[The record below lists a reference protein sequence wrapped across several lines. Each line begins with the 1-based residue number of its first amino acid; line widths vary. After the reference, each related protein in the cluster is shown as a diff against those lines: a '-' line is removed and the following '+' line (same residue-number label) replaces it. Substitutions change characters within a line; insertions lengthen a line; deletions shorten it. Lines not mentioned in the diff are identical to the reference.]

1 MTRSAGGKREVAPP
15 SLRLQ
20 TFGSIDVR
28 ATTGSTLSEN
38 ALQPKRIALLAYLAV
53 AGDGLTRRDL
63 LVAMFWAE
71 LDHERAR
78 AALRK
83 ALHAIRASF
92 GANIVVS
99 RGEQVGLDAAV
110 IWCDAREFRT
120 LVASGQEAE
129 ALSLYRGDFLPG
141 FNVPDAPEFDQWI
154 DQERRTLRAVATTCA
169 LKLAERSRSAG
180 SANEAIAW
188 ARRAVEISP
197 LEERPVRALMEALEG
212 AGDSSAALQEYE
224 RFAREL
230 ARALDVAPGDA
241 TRRVSERLRSTLPP
255 NDAPALVPHLA
266 HATPQPSHD
275 SSVARAHVESSPSA
289 VAAAPGFTPSVIRK
303 KSRWRSR
310 AFLLVPVL
318 AIVAVTAALTLRRS
332 RSGAKAE
339 YHRLLVHPFS
349 YRGVDDH
356 GYLGTGIADEIS
368 ARLSHL
374 PGLDLLASTTLASE
388 GARRTSPLEAARRVR
403 ADLVL
408 EGSVQTQQG
417 RGRLDVRVTS
427 RLIAARDGYVL
438 WSSVYDGELSDILA
452 VQAAI
457 ADSAAHR
464 MAIALSAENANR
476 IRRPPT
482 RSSEAFDFYLRAGE
496 YLRRGRDGL
505 PGAIELLGMAI
516 ERDSNFALA
525 LARYGET
532 HARLNWY
539 ERDLDPARMQRARA
553 LIERAIAI
561 DPYLP
566 EAHLALGYWLLYDRR
581 AYSAALAQLDTV
593 LMLRPSHAEALAA
606 RAQIRR
612 RLGNWHGAAQD
623 FESSLGLDP
632 LSYTVSLEL
641 GNTLMLMRQY
651 ARAELFL
658 HKARV
663 LSPDAVD
670 PIAWLAA
677 VALRS
682 TADTARAAAI
692 LQGTSR
698 VDAHQLLGR
707 MVQSFPDVMRA
718 IQRNVFPSVSELTLE
733 DAFGDTAAFHMMM
746 ANRPAPRSEARA
758 HIDAARTLYE
768 ARARA
773 DTTAYGPQRRLSQ
786 VWVLLGNP
794 NTALR
799 YARRSVALMPVTLDA
814 MAGSTALQSLAEAEV
829 AAGLLD
835 SASAHVAE
843 LLRIPSALSEA
854 AVRIDPLW
862 APIRAKVLR

>member
-1 MTRSAGGKREVAPP
+1 MTPSAGGKREVAPFP
-15 SLRLQ
+15 LRLQ
-20 TFGSIDVR
+20 TLGSIDVR
-28 ATTGSTLSEN
+28 ATTETGSIEK

-53 AGDGLTRRDL
+53 EGDGLTRRDL

-71 LDHERAR
+71 LDHGRAR

-92 GANIVVS
+92 GANIIVS
-99 RGEQVGLDAAV
+99 RGEQVGLDTAA
-110 IWCDAREFRT
+110 IWCDAHEFRS
-120 LVASGQEAE
+120 LVAAGQEAE

-141 FNVPDAPEFDQWI
+141 LNVPDAPEFDQWI
-154 DQERRTLRAVATTCA
+154 DQERRALRATATACA
-169 LKLAERSRSAG
+169 LKLAERSRAAG
-180 SANEAIAW
+180 SPNDAIAW

-230 ARALDVAPGDA
+230 ARALDVAPGDT
-241 TRRVSERLRSTLPP
+241 TRRVSERLRNTLPP
-255 NDAPALVPHLA
+255 NAAPVSVQPL
-266 HATPQPSHD
+266 HAAPQP
-275 SSVARAHVESSPSA
+275 VRESSPVADA
-289 VAAAPGFTPSVIRK
+289 VVPGFAPSATRK
-303 KSRWRSR
+303 ASRWRNR
-310 AFLLVPVL
+310 ALLLVPVL
-318 AIVAVTAALTLRRS
+318 AIVAVTAALTLWRS
-332 RSGAKAE
+332 RTAARGE
-339 YHRLLVHPFS
+339 HHRLLVHPFS
-349 YRGVDDH
+349 YRGVDER

-374 PGLDLLASTTLASE
+374 PALELLASTALASE
-388 GARRTSPLEAARRVR
+388 GARSTSPLEAARRVR

-408 EGSVQTQQG
+408 EGSVQTQQSG
-417 RGRLDVRVTS
+417 TRLDVRVTS

-464 MAIALSAENANR
+464 MAITLSAEHANR
-476 IRRPPT
+476 ITKPPT

-505 PGAIELLGMAI
+505 PGAIDLLGMAI

-532 HARLNWY
+532 QARLNWY
-539 ERDLDPARMQRARA
+539 ERDLDPVRMRRARA

-612 RLGNWHGAAQD
+612 RLGNWDGAAQD
-623 FESSLGLDP
+623 FEASLGLDP
-632 LSYTVSLEL
+632 LSYAVSLEL

-651 ARAELFL
+651 TRAAQFL
-658 HKARV
+658 HKARD

-677 VALRS
+677 LALRS
-682 TADTARAAAI
+682 TADTARAATI
-692 LQGTSR
+692 LIKGTSQ

-707 MVQSFPDVMRA
+707 MLQTFPDVMRA

-733 DAFGDTAAFHMMM
+733 HAFGDTAAYHVMM
-746 ANRPAPRSEARA
+746 AKRPAQRSEARA
-758 HIDAARTLYE
+758 HIDAARMLYE
-768 ARARA
+768 ARAQA
-773 DTTAYGPQRRLSQ
+773 DTTAYGPQRRLAEL
-786 VWVLLGNP
+786 WVLLGDP

-814 MAGSTALQSLAEAEV
+814 MAGSTALQSLAEVEI
-829 AAGLLD
+829 AAGQLD
-835 SASAHVAE
+835 SATAHVAT

-862 APIRAKVLR
+862 APIRANVLR